1 MLGLVFSDPTFSEEI
16 IISLR
21 GKKKKNI
28 SWRGKKNFPYEEK
41 KKKIISWRGKKKKSK
56 DGSILIKTFHKT

>member
-21 GKKKKNI
+21 GKKKKKYFLM
-28 SWRGKKNFPYEEK
+28 RKKNFPYEEK
-41 KKKIISWRGKKKKSK
+41 RKKLFPGEEKRKKV
-56 DGSILIKTFHKT
+56 KTVLF

>member
-21 GKKKKNI
+21 GKKKK
-28 SWRGKKNFPYEEK
+28 
-41 KKKIISWRGKKKKSK
+41 IISWRRKRKFS
-56 DGSILIKTFHKT
+56 L